1 MKLRAYALVNQYIS
15 GIHAG
20 IQTAHA
26 LMEMSARYDPRDSF
40 IGDDAEMFYD
50 WRNNH
55 KTLIVLNGGYQQRIY
70 ETMELWDKCDFPH
83 AHFCE
88 EADALNGAL
97 TAAVIIL
104 PEYIYDRANHIAS
117 EDGATLYH
125 MPDGLEKAGDVKELN
140 YLERQLADM
149 MGKFRLKGE

>member
-26 LMEMSARYDPRDSF
+26 LMEMSSKYDGWTGEEPEVFEEWRDH
-40 IGDDAEMFYD
+40 E
-50 WRNNH
+50 
-55 KTLIVLNGGYQQRIY
+55 KTIIVLNGGYQQKIY
-70 ETMELWDKCDFPH
+70 ETMELWEKCNFPY

-88 EADALNGAL
+88 EQDALNGAL

-104 PEYIYDRANHIAS
+104 PEYIYIHKPEDEGVVEVMQEGKLHMWVLDADELALANHMK
-117 EDGATLYH
+117 T
-125 MPDGLEKAGDVKELN
+125 
-140 YLERQLADM
+140 
-149 MGKFRLKGE
+149 FRLKGE